1 MFSFSFKISKSW
13 LATETTKITLGH
25 NELTS
30 GANFS
35 AFRKVLLIDV
45 NVSLSIF
52 SLPLGIVMAG
62 LARIRLSAVCLRP
75 KRPDLY
81 IGGENKA
88 H

>member
-1 MFSFSFKISKSW
+1 MNLPARLISVP
-13 LATETTKITLGH
+13 
-25 NELTS
+25 S
-30 GANFS
+30 G
-35 AFRKVLLIDV
+35 KVLLIDV
-45 NVSLSIF
+45 TVSLSIF